1 MAVLGRVIE
10 EIVLHMA
17 HAAKYPERCR
27 SLLSS
32 IIVGDKGGHMGT
44 SLNYNCDLVALTVI
58 VMIVRK

>member
-1 MAVLGRVIE
+1 LSNEKFGAMAVLGHVIE

-32 IIVGDKGGHMGT
+32 IIVGDKRRAYGH
-44 SLNYNCDLVALTVI
+44 I
-58 VMIVRK
+58 VEL